1 MDLFKYHHLFNHGQV
16 SPEHKNGAVLVPKF
30 VWLLG
35 KVFFLLLLILYP
47 SLAAES
53 QDCFTENRSQAST
66 SESTIGTRTSSTVNE
81 DKAQLKFC
89 AKSYLPARIN
99 STALESISV
108 LFQCRISHAQAYEK
122 VTSPQVWASHAGL
135 QCCFMCLFSVR
146 FSEPHYRLSDSAH
159 SSPTWAK
166 FLLRVASFFFSF
178 FFLTHSS
185 PLDALHRVP
194 TVDSH

>member
-1 MDLFKYHHLFNHGQV
+1 M
-16 SPEHKNGAVLVPKF
+16 
-30 VWLLG
+30 
-35 KVFFLLLLILYP
+35 YP

-53 QDCFTENRSQAST
+53 RDCFTENRSQAST
-66 SESTIGTRTSSTVNE
+66 SESAFGTRTSSTVNE

-122 VTSPQVWASHAGL
+122 VTSPQVWESHAGL
-135 QCCFMCLFSVR
+135 QCCFVCLFSVR
-146 FSEPHYRLSDSAH
+146 FFEPHYRLSDLAR

-166 FLLRVASFFFSF
+166 FLLHVASFFFLLSIPSLILHF
-178 FFLTHSS
+178 LMPCTAFQLLTHTKGGF
-185 PLDALHRVP
+185 L
-194 TVDSH
+194 